1 MSNNKETINGEL
13 YEHHNINVDK
23 HQALLRIDK
32 FLIDKI
38 PGTSRISFAY
48 YNTKQEIDYFITSLK
63 KAIKMLS

>member
-1 MSNNKETINGEL
+1 MGVAIRTG
-13 YEHHNINVDK
+13 HHCTQPVMK
-23 HQALLRIDK
+23 K
-32 FLIDKI
+32 FKI